1 MQIHIVWFGLPI
13 DAKREHTQ
21 AFLSACPDIVQQG
34 IRSDR
39 LETCQEFNIKNGIK
53 LLQLISKDLL
63 ISELYHV

>member
-1 MQIHIVWFGLPI
+1 MQIHIVWFGLPT

-21 AFLSACPDIVQQG
+21 AFLSAFPDKVQQG
-34 IRSDR
+34 RRSDR

-53 LLQLISKDLL
+53 ILQLTPKDLL